1 MNEPHHLQLMYCSN
15 LLLNFRD
22 RRKRSRSDESE
33 AAEEKLNPLMSR
45 KWSSFDL
52 NEEARVE
59 EGDDGMN
66 IEEVEKNEE
75 RKYGNTSTNNVNN
88 SNNARRTAVRQYVR
102 SKVPRLRWTPELHLN
117 FVHAVQ
123 RLGGQERATPKLV
136 LQLMNVKGLSIAHV
150 KSHLQMYRS
159 KKLDQTGQVI
169 REACNGLRL
178 MHGGGRY
185 YNNNNDRSMSVLLEQ
200 TTHHSRYYPLTR
212 HLRTT
217 LLHSHSLYHPTPF
230 RQVLEQKSRWSH
242 LGENRAWKNMRRMN
256 DDDNNNNVSERNDDV
271 KTIRELRM
279 RGKYYWEEGPD
290 VQVKKKEKREEWDQP
305 ELELGLRHTI
315 KTTTTT
321 TKSSNRLEKEMRWGC
336 GLQGDTEQI
345 TTDLSLS

>member
-1 MNEPHHLQLMYCSN
+1 MKEPHHLQLMYCSN

-22 RRKRSRSDESE
+22 RRKRSRSDENG
-33 AAEEKLNPLMSR
+33 AAEEKSNPLMSSR
-45 KWSSFDL
+45 KWSLFDL

-59 EGDDGMN
+59 DGDDMSI

-75 RKYGNTSTNNVNN
+75 RKYGSTSTNNENN
-88 SNNARRTAVRQYVR
+88 SNNNGRRTAVRQYVR

-169 REACNGLRL
+169 REACDGLRL

-185 YNNNNDRSMSVLLEQ
+185 YNNNNMLVQQ
-200 TTHHSRYYPLTR
+200 TTQHSRYYPLTR
-212 HLRTT
+212 HLQTQFGALTT
-217 LLHSHSLYHPTPF
+217 LLHSHSPYHPSPF
-230 RQVLEQKSRWSH
+230 RQVLEQKSRWSN
-242 LGENRAWKNMRRMN
+242 LGERGWKNMRRMN
-256 DDDNNNNVSERNDDV
+256 NNNNGSE
-271 KTIRELRM
+271 LS
-279 RGKYYWEEGPD
+279 RGNYYWEEGCD
-290 VQVKKKEKREEWDQP
+290 VQMKKKEKRLMLDEP

-315 KTTTTT
+315 NTT
-321 TKSSNRLEKEMRWGC
+321 
-336 GLQGDTEQI
+336 TEQI
-345 TTDLSLS
+345 TTELSLS